1 MNTNKSVTF
10 IYLF

>member
-1 MNTNKSVTF
+1 MKDNGVTF